1 MKKSYFL
8 ILPLVVLLLSCEKKK
23 QEEAME
29 KATLTSNEP
38 VKIGE
43 RLYVW
48 VERLNPD
55 YTYRFK
61 TPKGE
66 WKDGYAFETQSAR
79 ASDAGIYTIEAYRA
93 DSTKIT
99 KERYVEVQP
108 VSFNCSPKTNSMDWP
123 TKFIFNFNEVTQGLS
138 GGNYYVRGKSSRGYL
153 TILFDH
159 PEINSF
165 YIQDGSEGEAFAYV
179 TDNSGPVQGF
189 QHFIAEKQ
197 YIHVRKMANGNMAV
211 ILCDALP
218 VNGQSFERIDA
229 RLEF

>member
-1 MKKSYFL
+1 
-8 ILPLVVLLLSCEKKK
+8 
-23 QEEAME
+23 ME

-159 PEINSF
+159 PEKPDANATYINSF